1 MSKKTMLAAAL
12 VLMIVAGRFQ
22 SASAQDSAA
31 ARPAESQKAPAAYRL
46 DFTIMEFE
54 DSKKI
59 NTRQYSMNSKAGD
72 SNEIKIGTRVPVEV
86 KEHEIQYL
94 DVGVSLWCRLRDQA
108 DVPGLGNDVL
118 LNVKS
123 DVSSVVPPESGRGES
138 STPPVRQVKI
148 EASTIA
154 ALGKPTVVGVIDD
167 PNSKHQYQL
176 EVTVTKLK

>member
-1 MSKKTMLAAAL
+1 MLKKTTLSIL
-12 VLMIVAGRFQ
+12 ILMMVAGGLW
-22 SASAQDSAA
+22 SASAQDSAS
-31 ARPAESQKAPAAYRL
+31 ARPSELQKSPAAYRL

-108 DVPGLGNDVL
+108 DVPGLGTDVL

-123 DVSSVVPPESGRGES
+123 DVSSIVPPEAGRGES

-154 ALGKPTVVGVIDD
+154 ALGKPTVVGAVDD

-176 EVTVTKLK
+176 EVTATKLK

>member
-12 VLMIVAGRFQ
+12 VLMIMAGRFQ
-22 SASAQDSAA
+22 SASAQDSAT

-94 DVGVSLWCRLRDQA
+94 DVGVMF
-108 DVPGLGNDVL
+108 
-118 LNVKS
+118 
-123 DVSSVVPPESGRGES
+123 RGWATTFC
-138 STPPVRQVKI
+138 ST
-148 EASTIA
+148 
-154 ALGKPTVVGVIDD
+154 
-167 PNSKHQYQL
+167 
-176 EVTVTKLK
+176 

>member
-1 MSKKTMLAAAL
+1 
-12 VLMIVAGRFQ
+12 
-22 SASAQDSAA
+22 
-31 ARPAESQKAPAAYRL
+31 
-46 DFTIMEFE
+46 
-54 DSKKI
+54 
-59 NTRQYSMNSKAGD
+59 MNSKAGD

-94 DVGVSLWCRLRDQA
+94 DVGVNLWCRLRDQA
-108 DVPGLGNDVL
+108 DVPGLGNDVS

-123 DVSSVVPPESGRGES
+123 DVSSVVPPESGRGELP
-138 STPPVRQVKI
+138 TPPVRQVKI

>member
-1 MSKKTMLAAAL
+1 
-12 VLMIVAGRFQ
+12 
-22 SASAQDSAA
+22 
-31 ARPAESQKAPAAYRL
+31 
-46 DFTIMEFE
+46 
-54 DSKKI
+54 
-59 NTRQYSMNSKAGD
+59 
-72 SNEIKIGTRVPVEV
+72 
-86 KEHEIQYL
+86 
-94 DVGVSLWCRLRDQA
+94 
-108 DVPGLGNDVL
+108 L

-154 ALGKPTVVGVIDD
+154 ALGKATVVGVIDD